1 MSDKKM
7 RILLVGGAV
16 RDSIRGIPSDDLDYV
31 VVNATPQMMLDLGY
45 TEAGKDFP
53 VFLHPETK
61 DEHALARVER
71 STGKAYQDF
80 DAEWQGVTLEDDLMR
95 RDLTI
100 NAMAQDQETGEIV
113 DIFGGK
119 KDLENKVLRHVSEA
133 FKEDPLRILRV
144 ARFASKMEGFTVAP
158 ETMSFMQEMVKD
170 GMINH
175 LTAERVWKEWHR
187 AMKSPEPHRFFEVLD
202 ETGALE
208 VLFPVI
214 HKMKVVPQRADY
226 HAEGDVFTHTMM
238 VLKEATEL
246 TKDMDEDRRLLIRM
260 GALLHDV
267 GKTETPHNL
276 LYYTEGEKKGQ
287 MKGSHTGHDAPHVV
301 KPLIMDLKERY
312 KLPDFTTRFCLDVA
326 VFHQRAHSVKA
337 MKKAK
342 GWTTFFNDLNIR
354 QKADAN
360 GEDRYLEDFLLA
372 CQADARGRLL
382 TVDNKI
388 IPAKREYPQ
397 AEIIKEKFEV
407 YRESLKNVGEFFT
420 LAKENKLNIEPKEFP
435 LLKNKILTLSMED
448 WQYDDILIDILSKEN
463 KNILRSKG
471 IEMPKT
477 AKEIKKE
484 KKRMEIEERKR
495 NRMRR

>member
-31 VVNATPQMMLDLGY
+31 VVNATPKMMLDLGY

-61 DEHALARVER
+61 DEHALARIER
-71 STGKAYQDF
+71 STGKSYQDF
-80 DAEWQGVTLEDDLMR
+80 DAEWEGVTLEDDLMR

-113 DIFGGK
+113 DLFGGRE
-119 KDLENKVLRHVSEA
+119 DLENKILRHVSEA

-144 ARFASKMEGFTVAP
+144 ARFASKMKDFTVAP

-170 GMINH
+170 GMIDH

-208 VLFPVI
+208 ILFPVI

-267 GKTETPHNL
+267 GKTKTPHEL

-287 MKGSHTGHDAPHVV
+287 MKGSHTGHDDPKVI
-301 KPLIMDLKERY
+301 KPLILELKERY

-326 VFHQRAHSVKA
+326 AFHQRAHSVKA

-342 GWTTFFNDLNIR
+342 GWATLFDDMKIR

-372 CQADARGRLL
+372 CKADARGRLM
-382 TVDNKI
+382 TVEGKI
-388 IPAKREYPQ
+388 VPANRDYTQ
-397 AEIIKEKFEV
+397 ADIITEKFAV
-407 YRESLKNVGEFFT
+407 YQDSLKNVGEFFT
-420 LAKENKLNIEPKEFP
+420 LAKEHKLNIEPKEFP
-435 LLKNKILTLSMED
+435 NLKNKILTLSMEG
-448 WQYDDILIDILSKEN
+448 WEYDDILIDVLSKEN
-463 KNILRSKG
+463 KNILRTQG
-471 IEMPKT
+471 FEMPKT
-477 AKEIKKE
+477 AKELKKE
-484 KKRMEIEERKR
+484 EKRRQIEERKR
-495 NRMRR
+495 KKMKP